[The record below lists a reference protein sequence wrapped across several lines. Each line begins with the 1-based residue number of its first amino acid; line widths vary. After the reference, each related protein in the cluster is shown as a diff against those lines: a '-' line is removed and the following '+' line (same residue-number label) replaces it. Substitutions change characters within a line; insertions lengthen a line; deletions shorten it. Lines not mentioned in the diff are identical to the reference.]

1 MKLVHLLNW
10 QLLCV
15 IPEETSI
22 ISYIIRQKCLRLR
35 FFNSAEIT
43 CHIGKTLMSE
53 LNAAISR
60 RSFVNVLT
68 GSAFGIQTA
77 FTRSADSQAPKK
89 AQIAITFDL
98 EMSRQYPQ
106 RDMFEWDFQK
116 GNLNKET
123 KDYSL
128 KAAETAKE
136 LSGLIHFFCV
146 GRVLEQ
152 KDITWLKSISK
163 MGHPIGNHTYDHV
176 NVWATEPQK
185 TQFRF
190 QRSPWLLGGK
200 SAEQVIRQNIRLST
214 DAIKQRLGI
223 IPDGFRTPGGSSNAL
238 NKRPDLQK
246 MLLAEGFKWV
256 SSKYPQHKYSRPKE
270 KPTQEIYQSIL
281 QAQKEAQPYV
291 YPTGLIEIPMS
302 PISDVGAFRS
312 GYWKLNYF
320 LKSVELC
327 VQQAIE
333 QGSVFDF
340 LCHPSIMYVEDPK
353 FETIKLI
360 CNLVNQ
366 AGNKAEIVGLSDIAK
381 HVSKNQD

>member
-1 MKLVHLLNW
+1 MVHLLNW

-43 CHIGKTLMSE
+43 CYIGKTLMSE

-68 GSAFGIQTA
+68 GSAFGIQTT
-77 FTRSADSQAPKK
+77 FTRSADSQSPKK

-106 RDMFEWDFQK
+106 RDMYEWDFQK

-152 KDITWLKSISK
+152 KDITWLKSISQ

-256 SSKYPQHKYSRPKE
+256 SSKYPRHKYSRPKE

-366 AGNKAEIVGLSDIAK
+366 AGDKAEIVGLSDIAK